1 MTSLTASFLKPIL
14 KPVVYGAVGAVA
26 RVLGHRAIT
35 TGGQVFNTSPGMGRP
50 DYLSLIRGNY
60 EAAELAILRRSFKS
74 ASTIVELGSN
84 IGIIAYHALMQRMND
99 GGRMVCVEPNADSLK
114 ALQANTDRA
123 LKTVNAQVSFL
134 NAAIGAPGQENQ
146 TVEFL
151 ARNNLG
157 SGLVSQV
164 APRPDDKAPV
174 NVQLTSLSDILRQQ
188 NIGEYSLI
196 CDIEG
201 GEIPLLY
208 QDSGALKG
216 CTQMLIELHDTAH
229 TGQKETP
236 AAMRRQLKNLGFA
249 CEDHVANTYYFERR
263 LAL

>member
-1 MTSLTASFLKPIL
+1 MTSRAGSFLKPIL
-14 KPVVYGAVGAVA
+14 KPVVYGAVGAFA
-26 RVLGHRAIT
+26 RALGNRAIT
-35 TGGQVFNTSPGMGRP
+35 TTGQIFNTSPGMGRS

-60 EAAELAILRRSFKS
+60 EAAELAILRRSFKR

-84 IGIIAYHALMQRMND
+84 IGIIAYHALTQRMND
-99 GGRMVCVEPNADSLK
+99 EGRMVCVEPNADSLK
-114 ALQANTDRA
+114 ALKANTDRA
-123 LKTVNAQVSFL
+123 LRTVNAQVSFL
-134 NAAIGAPGQENQ
+134 NAAIAAPGQENQ

-164 APRPDDKAPV
+164 APMPGDAAPV
-174 NVQLTSLSDILRQQ
+174 DVQLTSLSDILRQN

-208 QDSGALKG
+208 QDGAALKG
-216 CTQMLIELHDTAH
+216 CTQMLIELHDPEH
-229 TGQKETP
+229 TGQNVTP
-236 AAMRRQLKNLGFA
+236 AAMRRQLRNLGFS
-249 CEDHVANTYYFERR
+249 CEDHAANTYYFERR
-263 LAL
+263 FVL